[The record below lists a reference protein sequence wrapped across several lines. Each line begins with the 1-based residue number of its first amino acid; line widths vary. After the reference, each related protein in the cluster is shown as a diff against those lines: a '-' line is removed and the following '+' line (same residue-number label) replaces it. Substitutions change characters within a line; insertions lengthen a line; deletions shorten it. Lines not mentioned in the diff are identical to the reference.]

1 MNVNSIRL
9 ISDQGSLESLKMEK
23 LKRLIIKESVDYA
36 ALTEVNKNWSAVSQ
50 EHTIWTDRY
59 SRIVLALSST
69 SSMESE

>member
-36 ALTEVNKNWSAVSQ
+36 PLTEVNKNWPAVSQ